1 MGTSLHVNLAN
12 ALGSHTYLF
21 ATLLVILLLVNLEWL
36 RDAMPTDGAHCG
48 VHSAIH
54 LLQLS
59 LAEWLRLHLLLL
71 LLLFHILS
79 DLNDTWGK
87 CVF

>member
-1 MGTSLHVNLAN
+1 M
-12 ALGSHTYLF
+12 
-21 ATLLVILLLVNLEWL
+21 ILLLVDIEWL

-59 LAEWLRLHLLLL
+59 LAERLHLFLLLL
-71 LLLFHILS
+71 LLHM
-79 DLNDTWGK
+79 LND
-87 CVF
+87 

>member
-1 MGTSLHVNLAN
+1 M
-12 ALGSHTYLF
+12 
-21 ATLLVILLLVNLEWL
+21 ILLLVDIEWL

-59 LAEWLRLHLLLL
+59 LAEWLLRLAVL
-71 LLLFHILS
+71 LLLFHNHS
-79 DLNDTWGK
+79 DLKMLCRKYSEKSQISKPEERGK
-87 CVF
+87 

>member
-1 MGTSLHVNLAN
+1 M
-12 ALGSHTYLF
+12 
-21 ATLLVILLLVNLEWL
+21 ILLLVDIEWL

-59 LAEWLRLHLLLL
+59 LAERLHLLF
-71 LLLFHILS
+71 LLFLFHNHSDFKMLCHKYREKSHITKWKRRENFSQLTKS
-79 DLNDTWGK
+79 G
-87 CVF
+87 

>member
-1 MGTSLHVNLAN
+1 M
-12 ALGSHTYLF
+12 
-21 ATLLVILLLVNLEWL
+21 ILLLVDIEWL

-59 LAEWLRLHLLLL
+59 LAERLHLLF
-71 LLLFHILS
+71 LLFLFHNHS
-79 DLNDTWGK
+79 DLKMLCRKYSEKSQISKREERGK
-87 CVF
+87 

>member
-1 MGTSLHVNLAN
+1 MI
-12 ALGSHTYLF
+12 F
-21 ATLLVILLLVNLEWL
+21 LLVDFEWL

-59 LAEWLRLHLLLL
+59 FTERLHLLLL
-71 LLLFHILS
+71 FLLFYILN

-87 CVF
+87 CSD

>member
-1 MGTSLHVNLAN
+1 MI
-12 ALGSHTYLF
+12 F
-21 ATLLVILLLVNLEWL
+21 LLVDFEWL

-59 LAEWLRLHLLLL
+59 LAEWLLRLAVL

-87 CVF
+87 YSDLFHKSYSV

>member
-1 MGTSLHVNLAN
+1 M
-12 ALGSHTYLF
+12 
-21 ATLLVILLLVNLEWL
+21 ILLLVDIEWL

-59 LAEWLRLHLLLL
+59 LAEWLLRLAVL
-71 LLLFHILS
+71 LLLFHNHS
-79 DLNDTWGK
+79 D
-87 CVF
+87 